1 MSVRKVGET
10 QPQPEE
16 GGSAQTSQ
24 SIRISKSAEDTDKKV
39 VHSCAVRG
47 LKFLWV
53 SINVTMRLKILN
65 FVFYKIYPFSV
76 SFCSYVFLSY

>member
-1 MSVRKVGET
+1 MSIRKVGET

-24 SIRISKSAEDTDKKV
+24 PIRISKSAEDSDKKV

-47 LKFLWV
+47 LNFFGFLR
-53 SINVTMRLKILN
+53 M
-65 FVFYKIYPFSV
+65 
-76 SFCSYVFLSY
+76 